1 MVLPPSWLSCLQL
14 ERWEDAVKDYEVL
27 RREVPGDAE
36 VARALFD
43 VQVSLKKSKG
53 EDTYKIRR
61 FGGDVV
67 EISTNDQYQEAIT
80 APGLYNASS

>member
-1 MVLPPSWLSCLQL
+1 M
-14 ERWEDAVKDYEVL
+14 ERWEDALRDYEVL

-36 VARALFD
+36 VARALYD

-61 FGGDVV
+61 FQGDVV
-67 EISTNDQYQEAIT
+67 EITTNDQYREAIT
-80 APGLYNASS
+80 APGMCTNASDV